1 MKTFAL
7 FSMMVAFATLS
18 FAQQTVEPF
27 TKISAT
33 GNIKVVLAN
42 GESNT
47 VSFGDSNT
55 PPDDVTYKVSGGVLS
70 VACNNND
77 ETRTMKVTAPAVNE
91 IELKSVAELN
101 TEGQF
106 KAPQLKLT
114 GEGATEFNM
123 DLNCETLSIDL
134 QGASDADLKG
144 TATTFIAQLKGAS
157 QVSAGELKTRTA
169 DVSTE
174 GASEIMLDAAESLK
188 ASGSGASTIRYS
200 GEPGNVEVNVEGVA
214 SISKASAEDVV
225 EFEIE
230 RSETEYAEIREHNY
244 PDHPESKAD
253 AGYEFN
259 GHWAGVDL
267 MMNNFISSYGDINTA
282 PGYDFMELNF
292 GKSVGVNLNFMEFNI
307 PFYEGE
313 KSGIGLTTGLGAQ
326 ILNYRL
332 DNNTRLIADSA
343 VLMAYTDT
351 LNNSIRSK
359 LTTTYLTLPL
369 LFEFDF
375 KGGDS
380 KSQSFH
386 VGVGAYGGVRIG
398 SHSKVVVSDNGGKDK
413 FKSNGDFHLNP
424 FKYGVMARIGW
435 SNINLFAQYA
445 LSDMFEEG
453 EGPSV
458 RPLEFGISFDIN

>member
-1 MKTFAL
+1 MKTLAF
-7 FSMMVAFATLS
+7 FSMMVAVATLS

-42 GESNT
+42 NDSHTISFNGSNE
-47 VSFGDSNT
+47 V
-55 PPDDVTYKVSGGVLS
+55 PADVTYKISGGVLS
-70 VACNNND
+70 IVATGNEEACIV
-77 ETRTMKVTAPAVNE
+77 KVTAPVVNE
-91 IELKSVAELN
+91 IDLKSVAELN
-101 TEGQF
+101 TEGLF
-106 KAPQLKLT
+106 NAPQLKLT
-114 GEGATEFNM
+114 AEGATEYNM
-123 DLNCETLSIDL
+123 DLNCETLSLNL
-134 QGASDADLKG
+134 QGASEADLKG
-144 TATTFIAQLKGAS
+144 NANTFIAQLQGAS
-157 QVSAGELKTRTA
+157 QVSASELKTKSA
-169 DVSTE
+169 DISTE
-174 GASEIMLDAAESLK
+174 GASEIILNVSETLK
-188 ASGSGASTIRYS
+188 AKGSGASVIQYT
-200 GEPGNVEVNVEGVA
+200 GEPTNVEVNVEGVA
-214 SISKASAEDVV
+214 DISKATSEELV
-225 EFEIE
+225 EIE
-230 RSETEYAEIREHNY
+230 IENAEIREHNY
-244 PDHPESKAD
+244 PDHPESKED
-253 AGYEFN
+253 EGYEFN

-292 GKSVGVNLNFMEFNI
+292 GKSVGVNINFMEFNI

-313 KSGIGLTTGLGAQ
+313 KSGLGLTTGLGAQ

-332 DNNTRLIADSA
+332 KNDTRLMADSA
-343 VLMAYTDT
+343 VLMAYNDT
-351 LNNSIRSK
+351 MNNSVRSK
-359 LTTTYLTLPL
+359 LTATYLTLPL

-375 KGGDS
+375 KGGDN
-380 KSQSFH
+380 KSQCFH

-445 LSDMFEEG
+445 LSDMFEAG